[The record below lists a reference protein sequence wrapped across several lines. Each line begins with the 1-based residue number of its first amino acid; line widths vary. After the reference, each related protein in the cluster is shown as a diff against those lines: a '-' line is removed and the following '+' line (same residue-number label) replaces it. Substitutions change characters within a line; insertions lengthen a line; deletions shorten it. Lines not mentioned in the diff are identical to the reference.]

1 MDEKVCSKL
10 TGKVWVE
17 RKRVL
22 SCLVPD
28 VVRYLL
34 VEPTLA
40 MVKVVTLAKSMPYGI
55 KMLT

>member
-22 SCLVPD
+22 SGLVPD

-40 MVKVVTLAKSMPYGI
+40 MVKVVTWLNRCPMASKR
-55 KMLT
+55 